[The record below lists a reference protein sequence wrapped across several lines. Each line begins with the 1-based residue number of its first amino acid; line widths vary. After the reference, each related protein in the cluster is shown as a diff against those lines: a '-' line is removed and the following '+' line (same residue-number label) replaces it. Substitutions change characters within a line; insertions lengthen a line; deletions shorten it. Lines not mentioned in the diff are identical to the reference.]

1 MLADHP
7 GPRHRTILDAQMV
20 DPLLDGRPGA
30 AWAITVIE
38 NILAATGASV
48 LHRHRTKIY
57 RYRANI

>member
-1 MLADHP
+1 
-7 GPRHRTILDAQMV
+7 MV

>member
-1 MLADHP
+1 
-7 GPRHRTILDAQMV
+7 MV

-48 LHRHRTKIY
+48 LPDFRSW
-57 RYRANI
+57 